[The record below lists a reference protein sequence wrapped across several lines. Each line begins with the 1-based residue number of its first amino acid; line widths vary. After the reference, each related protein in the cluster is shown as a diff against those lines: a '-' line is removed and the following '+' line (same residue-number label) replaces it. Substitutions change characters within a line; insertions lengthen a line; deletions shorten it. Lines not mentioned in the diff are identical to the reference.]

1 MHTCLGLARTLCTW
15 CVCGIF
21 GRETTRDTVTYG
33 VYVRFWPTRF
43 WPTLHMSHGQPISG
57 CGQPNSGRGQPGS
70 GQPCTY
76 YMANPF
82 LAVANLILVMS
93 NPVLANPARITWPT
107 HFWSWPTRFWPS
119 LHVLMANP
127 FLVVANLIL
136 VVANP
141 VLANPVLANPTQVVL
156 VVNFQDPAHSNTYT
170 DSKTSC
176 V

>member
-1 MHTCLGLARTLCTW
+1 M
-15 CVCGIF
+15 VYM
-21 GRETTRDTVTYG
+21 YG
-33 VYVRFWPTRF
+33 
-43 WPTLHMSHGQPISG
+43 
-57 CGQPNSGRGQPGS
+57 SGRPDS
-70 GQPCTY
+70 GQPCTC
-76 YMANPF
+76 
-82 LAVANLILVMS
+82 
-93 NPVLANPARITWPT
+93 
-107 HFWSWPTRFWPS
+107 H
-119 LHVLMANP
+119 MANP